1 MSIANKI
8 DCFKTVRNTGT
19 GSCVVHIQKITF
31 VLLVPKGWVIP
42 DSALQSVA
50 ALRTYLE
57 AAIIADKSIR
67 IFPVSGFVNITD
79 NSEGVVAQTFG
90 YGQQVIIR
98 DGNYNWT
105 LQFHAGGLCLSN
117 ALRSFNNSDYE
128 VIFGDDQ
135 NILFG
140 TNVPDETGKRQIGGV
155 PMDSLYALPWA
166 VNTGAEVAKY
176 QIALS
181 FQPSYINEGISYAQ
195 VDFKLSDLMGLQ
207 NIVIAQIGTSLAGLI
222 TVQALSGCAS
232 TNLIPQYATELATE
246 ANWIAI
252 NGVTMLPI
260 AITTATVN
268 TLSKTIA
275 LQLDAA
281 DPNYPV
287 TAGGPVIITMID
299 AIDLDAAGIE
309 GYEALE
315 LTTTRG

>member
-19 GSCVVHIQKITF
+19 GSCVVHIQKIVF
-31 VLLVPKGWVIP
+31 VLLVPKGFVIP
-42 DSALQSVA
+42 DSALLSPA
-50 ALRTYLE
+50 TLRTYLE
-57 AAIIADKSIR
+57 TAIIADKSVR

-90 YGQQVIIR
+90 YGQQIIIR

-117 ALRSFNNSDYE
+117 ALRSFNGSDYE

-140 TNVPDETGKRQIGGV
+140 TNIPDSTGKRQIGGV
-155 PMDSLYALPWA
+155 PMDTLYALPWA

-181 FQPSYINEGISYAQ
+181 FQPSYINEDISYAQ
-195 VDFKLSDLMGLQ
+195 VNFKLSDLMGLQ
-207 NIVIAQIGTSLAGLI
+207 NIVLAQIGSSAAGLI
-222 TVQALSGCAS
+222 TVQPLSGCAS
-232 TNLIPQYATELATE
+232 TNLIPQYAAELAVE
-246 ANWIAI
+246 ANWVAI
-252 NGVTMLPI
+252 NGITMLPI

-268 TLSKTIA
+268 AISKTVA
-275 LQLDAA
+275 LQLTIL

-287 TAGGPVIITMID
+287 AAGDPVIITMVD
-299 AIDLDAAGIE
+299 AADLAAAGIE